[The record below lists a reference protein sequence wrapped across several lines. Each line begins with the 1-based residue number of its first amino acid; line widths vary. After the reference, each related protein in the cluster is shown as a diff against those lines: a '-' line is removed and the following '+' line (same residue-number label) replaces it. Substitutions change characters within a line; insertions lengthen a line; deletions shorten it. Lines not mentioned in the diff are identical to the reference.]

1 MEMQEVLSLVEQFV
15 NEHGKDE
22 KIISEFKR
30 ELANIVKVDKGD
42 GLRVEVYNL
51 LKEGKRYSISEMSEI
66 LGRDN
71 RVISSYLSYLRKD
84 GLVKGSGKGI
94 DILTDG
100 MGRKFIVAD

>member
-1 MEMQEVLSLVEQFV
+1 MEKILEMVEEFV
-15 NEHGKDE
+15 KEYGKDE
-22 KIISEFKR
+22 KVINEFKMK
-30 ELANIVKVDKGD
+30 LSVIVKVDKGD
-42 GLRVEVYNL
+42 GLRMEVYNL
-51 LKEGKRYSISEMSEI
+51 LKDGKRYSISEMSKI

-100 MGRKFIVAD
+100 MGRKFICVE